1 MTSETNKKI
10 FRYVFDIRNPF
21 PNATFYQQSHHWVDV
36 YFVFRALQFRY
47 PYQYLKD
54 VSDKHAEL
62 WIAFA
67 NGEAPWSAAGDR
79 DGGVVMVADEREGW
93 VEKTLPEYE
102 RMSRVKWSRLDEL
115 WEAWGEKKGEQWMP
129 LDMVALAMR
138 E

>member
-1 MTSETNKKI
+1 
-10 FRYVFDIRNPF
+10 
-21 PNATFYQQSHHWVDV
+21 V